1 MSMTA
6 LVSAFARAYHAE
18 RNGAKIYEDRYAR
31 ALLSEQEYAQ
41 IATQMAAGV
50 SFFDPGFQGETDAA
64 LRRIVDGFL
73 SPAPLVR
80 AAFAAEKMAESGASQ
95 LLVLASGYDTFG
107 YDCGL
112 PVFELDRAEVLSDK
126 QARLLR
132 AGVPSEHVCFVS
144 ADLSGKEWPTALKAA
159 GMDPTQP
166 TFCTIMG
173 LSYYLCTSEMTA
185 LLQSVSALLCPGS
198 RIVLDVPTAPQT
210 VQRTLAAGAGEP
222 MRTVYDHARLE
233 RVLGSCGLILQNW
246 LTADDMQLRYFDA
259 YNNETSDCPMFAPS
273 EIALVLLEKV

>member
-18 RNGAKIYEDRYAR
+18 RNGAKIYEDKFAR
-31 ALLSEQEYAQ
+31 SLLSRDEYAH
-41 IATQMAAGV
+41 IAEHMTAGV
-50 SFFDPGFQGETDAA
+50 SFFDPAFRGSDAEA

-80 AAFAAEKMAESGASQ
+80 AAFAAEKMVESGASQ
-95 LLVLASGYDTFG
+95 LLVLASGYDTFC

-132 AGVPSEHVCFVS
+132 AGIPSEHVCFVP
-144 ADLSGKEWPTALKAA
+144 ADLSGKEWPTAVKAA
-159 GMDPTQP
+159 GLDPIQP

-173 LSYYLCTSEMTA
+173 LSYYLSASEMTA
-185 LLQSVSALLCPGS
+185 LLQSVSALLSPGS

-210 VQRTLAAGAGEP
+210 VQGTLAAGAGEP
-222 MRTVYDHARLE
+222 MRTVYDHAGIE

-259 YNNETSDCPMFAPS
+259 YNSETPDCPMFAPS
-273 EIALVLLEKV
+273 EIALALIEKV